1 MTLVA
6 KALHAYAD
14 QSPTKFDRNE
24 RLQTV
29 GASEVGQCE
38 RKIFWLKNEGD
49 PTHGVARD
57 EGFVDTWGARAR
69 GTVFEDRF
77 WVPAMRGDVRQAAE
91 ICRALSENIQ
101 QGFSHRDAGWL
112 D

>member
-1 MTLVA
+1 MTFVA

-38 RKIFWLKNEGD
+38 RKMFWLKNEGD
-49 PTHGVARD
+49 PTHGVA
-57 EGFVDTWGARAR
+57 A
-69 GTVFEDRF
+69 
-77 WVPAMRGDVRQAAE
+77 
-91 ICRALSENIQ
+91 
-101 QGFSHRDAGWL
+101 
-112 D
+112 